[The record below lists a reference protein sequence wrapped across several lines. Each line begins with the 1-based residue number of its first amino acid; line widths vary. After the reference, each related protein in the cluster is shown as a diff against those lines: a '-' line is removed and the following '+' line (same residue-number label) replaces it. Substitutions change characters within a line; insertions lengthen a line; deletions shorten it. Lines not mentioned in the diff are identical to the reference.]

1 MAGELQSKINHL
13 LHVWPAGTVA
23 ALPWLE
29 KHGVYQQLAYEYE
42 RTGWLR
48 RVGPGA
54 YVRLNDNVDW
64 TGALFALQTHLKLP
78 IHVAAKTA
86 LELKG
91 FGHFVPVGK
100 GSVVYLFGCRNVRL
114 PPWYLRHPWGRQIQY
129 FVPKLFGGVDSLGL
143 TSQSFQNFEV
153 QTSTPERAMM
163 EALYLA
169 PKEQGVEEAFHL
181 MEGLTALRSDLVFSL
196 LKNCRSIKVKRL
208 FLALAKRCNHA
219 WYLNL
224 DTSKINLGTGKR
236 VVVPGCK
243 LDKEFQITLPPLGE
257 TGEG

>member
-1 MAGELQSKINHL
+1 MAGELHSKINRL

-29 KHGVYQQLAYEYE
+29 KHGVYQQLAFEYE
-42 RTGWLR
+42 KSGWLR

-64 TGALFALQTHLKLP
+64 TGALFAIQTQLKLP
-78 IHVAAKTA
+78 VHVAAKTA

-91 FGHFVPVGK
+91 FGHFVPAGK
-100 GSVVYLFGCRNVRL
+100 GAVVYLFGQKNVRL
-114 PPWYLRHPWGRQIQY
+114 PPWYLRHPWGRRIQY
-129 FVPKLFGGVDSLGL
+129 FGPKLFEGNNSLGL
-143 TSQSFQNFEV
+143 TSHSFQNFEV
-153 QTSTPERAMM
+153 QLSTPERAIM

-169 PKEQGVEEAFHL
+169 PKEQGIEEAFQL
-181 MEGLTALRSDLVFSL
+181 MEGLTALRPDLAFSL
-196 LKNCRSIKVKRL
+196 LKACRSVKVKRL

-219 WYLNL
+219 WYSKLN
-224 DTSKINLGTGKR
+224 TSKLNLGTGKR

-257 TGEG
+257 AGEG